1 MKKVTKIVKKKFL
14 ETVVREIPT
23 HCTQFH
29 TIKTPIK
36 LLNNIKRLSST
47 DIQNILLI
55 LIKDQRKRGEYRQ
68 LKAIRLKKSK

>member
-1 MKKVTKIVKKKFL
+1 MKKATKIVNKKLL
-14 ETVVREIPT
+14 ETVMREIPT
-23 HCTQFH
+23 HCTLFH
-29 TIKTPIK
+29 KIKTPIK

-55 LIKDQRKRGEYRQ
+55 LTKDQRKRGEYRQ

>member
-23 HCTQFH
+23 HCILFH

-55 LIKDQRKRGEYRQ
+55 LTKDQRKRGEYRQ